1 MGNGKVSEKEYGN
14 EEAHFRKNNFQIMN
28 IKEKVAE
35 IGETWGKSQ
44 TKVKVFMQQKVGLE
58 TGKIIIE
65 RVRSIGKKEEGKKD
79 HNCKMFKLE

>member
-14 EEAHFRKNNFQIMN
+14 EEANFRKNNFQIMN

-35 IGETWGKSQ
+35 VGETWGKSQ

-65 RVRSIGKKEEGKKD
+65 RARSIGKKEEGKKD
-79 HNCKMFKLE
+79 RNCKMFKLE

>member
-14 EEAHFRKNNFQIMN
+14 EEANFRKNNFQIMN

-35 IGETWGKSQ
+35 VGETWGKSQ

-65 RVRSIGKKEEGKKD
+65 RARSIGKKVEGKKD

>member
-1 MGNGKVSEKEYGN
+1 MGNGKVSEEEYGN
-14 EEAHFRKNNFQIMN
+14 EEANCRRNNFQIMN

-35 IGETWGKSQ
+35 VGETWGKSQ
-44 TKVKVFMQQKVGLE
+44 TKVKVFMQQKVRLE

-65 RVRSIGKKEEGKKD
+65 RARSIGKKEEGKKD